1 MFFLLVGVLK
11 TCFIYTNLLKQQTDP
26 MAYQSTKSK
35 AKVGSHY
42 ELLCGCI
49 MFKELPNKIQL
60 NLSCTL
66 LVFVSQRLTL
76 CQYIKKPSTMLETG
90 LD

>member
-1 MFFLLVGVLK
+1 MFHLHQPP
-11 TCFIYTNLLKQQTDP
+11 KQQTDP
-26 MAYQSTKSK
+26 TAYQSTKSK

-42 ELLCGCI
+42 KILCSCI

-76 CQYIKKPSTMLETG
+76 CQYHRNISFT
-90 LD
+90 